1 MLSSK
6 LLPVNERTPHLM
18 SKANKVIKTER
29 GYSHTFALKLLVVIT
44 VGILPVLAFA
54 ANTSPK
60 VNAGKD
66 KVVVYPSSTSTT
78 LSGSGSDAEG
88 SVTFKWTQVRGV
100 TTATISTSTSA
111 STAVGNLNPGLY
123 TFKLTVT
130 DNSGAT
136 KTD

>member
-1 MLSSK
+1 MLLSK
-6 LLPVNERTPHLM
+6 LLPVNERVSHLM
-18 SKANKVIKTER
+18 SKADRLIKTKR
-29 GYSHTFALKLLVVIT
+29 LCCYSGTLKQLVVIT
-44 VGILPVLAFA
+44 VGLLPVITFA

-78 LSGSGSDAEG
+78 LSGTGSDAEG

-111 STAVGNLNPGLY
+111 STSVGNLKPGLY
-123 TFKLTVT
+123 
-130 DNSGAT
+130 
-136 KTD
+136 